1 MMNLHIEFRLKMSMH
16 DRDNEWKS
24 RINRNILS
32 PRGHNSAKNY
42 STGTKLELDL
52 HILLINLHTEFQHKM
67 SMHDRDNERKLNDD
81 GRTE

>member
-1 MMNLHIEFRLKMSMH
+1 MSMH
-16 DRDNEWKS
+16 DGDNERKP

-52 HILLINLHTEFQHKM
+52 YICMINLHTKFQFKM
-67 SMHDRDNERKLNDD
+67 LMHDRDNERKP
-81 GRTE
+81 